1 MKKVRGYIF
10 SRTFVGE
17 RVPQHVQNIII
28 RDYCKK
34 NSLDYLLS
42 ASEYKMKN
50 SFLILNDLI
59 SNFNDIFGIVAYS
72 LFQLPGDYN
81 ERNKILGKIIKKKKV
96 IFFAFQQM
104 KVSNLEEQNNI
115 NSIWEIKKILS
126 LCPQKI

>member
-96 IFFAFQQM
+96 IFFAVEQM

>member
-1 MKKVRGYIF
+1 M
-10 SRTFVGE
+10 GE

-96 IFFAFQQM
+96 IFFAVEQM

>member
-50 SFLILNDLI
+50 SFLILSDLI

-96 IFFAFQQM
+96 IFFAVEQM

-126 LCPQKI
+126 LSPQKI

>member
-50 SFLILNDLI
+50 SFLILSDLI

-96 IFFAFQQM
+96 IFFAVEQM

>member
-1 MKKVRGYIF
+1 MDFIWRCY
-10 SRTFVGE
+10 
-17 RVPQHVQNIII
+17 
-28 RDYCKK
+28 
-34 NSLDYLLS
+34 
-42 ASEYKMKN
+42 
-50 SFLILNDLI
+50 LI

-72 LFQLPGDYN
+72 LFQLPSDYN

-96 IFFAFQQM
+96 IFFAVEQM